1 MRIWKVL
8 KTKKFEIKLN
18 NANKMNI
25 KATRLKRLFLPWPT
39 MYNYKKFSNYKNY
52 QKAVKWFKIII
63 IYNYSF

>member
-18 NANKMNI
+18 NTNKMNI
-25 KATRLKRLFLPWPT
+25 KAARLKCLFLPWPT

-52 QKAVKWFKIII
+52 QKVVKWFKIII
-63 IYNYSF
+63 IYNYNF